1 VHLTLFDFSLSRTPT
16 DNLGAGTR
24 PYLEPFLRLRKPP
37 RWDEYAERFAAAMT
51 LYEMATGTLPRWG
64 DGKTDPA
71 LQKGEVLLD
80 AELFDAALR
89 EPLSDFFRRA
99 LLRDVK
105 ARYGSAEEMRA
116 AWRQIFARVDEPAV
130 PGLSVSSS
138 DGEGSAPFSL
148 SAEDLNRA
156 ERDTPLVALGISTRA
171 TNALS
176 RANVLT
182 VEQLL
187 ALPVVRVSHM
197 RGVGNK
203 TRKEIMQVLT
213 QLGERF
219 AGSALSSS
227 LTGTSED
234 GGGLSSAIAGEVQSI
249 DLLADKLTSRRTHPK
264 RKPKRCAVFWDCPIP
279 DAQAGW
285 PHCPPPGFTGPVR
298 PMSRPSFP
306 SPAPESARL
315 LAKRASAGTRSRRCG
330 RYRTRF
336 PTCCGRA
343 EA

>member
-1 VHLTLFDFSLSRTPT
+1 MP
-16 DNLGAGTR
+16 A
-24 PYLEPFLRLRKPP
+24 
-37 RWDEYAERFAAAMT
+37 RF
-51 LYEMATGTLPRWG
+51 
-64 DGKTDPA
+64 
-71 LQKGEVLLD
+71 
-80 AELFDAALR
+80 
-89 EPLSDFFRRA
+89 
-99 LLRDVK
+99 
-105 ARYGSAEEMRA
+105 GSAEEMRA

-138 DGEGSAPFSL
+138 DGEGSALFSL

-249 DLLADKLTSRRTHPK
+249 DLLADKLTSRRITRAK
-264 RKPKRCAVFWDCPIP
+264 AKRCAVFGTAP
-279 DAQAGW
+279 AG
-285 PHCPPPGFTGPVR
+285 CTGRVGPT
-298 PMSRPSFP
+298 
-306 SPAPESARL
+306 APARL
-315 LAKRASAGTRSRRCG
+315 YWPSQTDVAAQLSVTRARIGQIVGKARER
-330 RYRTRF
+330 
-336 PTCCGRA
+336 
-343 EA
+343 